1 MMDLLF
7 PDCVA
12 LFLVDNHHEVYL
24 WQGWWPVENKIT
36 GSARIRWA
44 TDRKCAMETVL
55 RYCKGNKQTAVP
67 DCSECVTPVHASYP
81 ELKGAPSVLSINLS
95 LFEDT
100 FSTLS

>member
-7 PDCVA
+7 FGCVA

-24 WQGWWPVENKIT
+24 WQGWWPVENKIA

-55 RYCKGNKQTAVP
+55 QYCKGNRLLCLAVQR
-67 DCSECVTPVHASYP
+67 VSYLSMPYCP
-81 ELKGAPSVLSINLS
+81 ELKGTRVLPQWH
-95 LFEDT
+95 
-100 FSTLS
+100 

>member
-1 MMDLLF
+1 MTDSLF
-7 PDCVA
+7 SDCVA

-55 RYCKGNKQTAVP
+55 RYCKGNRLLCPTALSV
-67 DCSECVTPVHASYP
+67 SHLSM
-81 ELKGAPSVLSINLS
+81 PSILS
-95 LFEDT
+95 LKV
-100 FSTLS
+100 LPQCHQ